1 MEIVEPKVFL
11 VGETQLVASG
21 LLLYLKHI
29 GAPEWL
35 TDAPSEAEA
44 LVEVMGRACYRS
56 YKPGMNP
63 NVTQTREGNKAYL
76 ENIVKVMH
84 GSVVEHAMINFIFC
98 DVSRVFTH
106 ELVRHRAGTAISQ
119 ESLRFVRVNKA
130 KFWLPLSIVEHPEAM
145 EIMVAEMKRQ
155 EEVQLKLAE
164 VLKLDQMKDFKQKK
178 KYTSAMRRVLG
189 DGAATTIG
197 WSANFRALR
206 NAIELRTA
214 PGAEE
219 EIRLVFGRVAE
230 EARFRYPNMFADYKV
245 EMADGLPW
253 WKTEFR
259 KI

>member
-1 MEIVEPKVFL
+1 MNLVLPKVFL
-11 VGETQLVASG
+11 IGESRVVEDS
-21 LLLYLKHI
+21 LLAYLEHI
-29 GAPEWL
+29 GAPLWE
-35 TDAPSEAEA
+35 TDAPSDAEK
-44 LVEVMGRACYRS
+44 LVEIMGRACYRS

-76 ENIVKVMH
+76 ENIVKVEH
-84 GSVVEHAMINFIFC
+84 GSVVEHAMINFVFC

-119 ESLRFVRVNKA
+119 ESLRFVRVNKV
-130 KFWLPLSIVEHPEAM
+130 KFWLPVSIIEYPEAM
-145 EIMVAEMKRQ
+145 EIMVAEMKHQ

-164 VLKLDQMKDFKQKK
+164 VFKLDEIKDFKLKK

-189 DGAATTIG
+189 DGATTTIG

-206 NAIELRTA
+206 NAIELRTS

-219 EIRLVFGRVAE
+219 EIRTVFGDLAE
-230 EARFRYPNMFADYKV
+230 QVSKRYPNVFADYKV

-253 WKTEFR
+253 WKTEHR